1 MIPHCQGSGMINLN
15 LLIFPFDLDTAK
27 DFAVKAKAMNLR
39 VIGAS
44 SEISNPKHPL
54 VDDFIHLPFITDPTF
69 NNSFHASLEKHQITH
84 VYAPHGGVWIH
95 IKCLQSDT
103 PDQYKFHLCTPAPFE
118 ADWQEYAASYDWAKQ
133 ASEDTLAERVTTLE
147 FVREKLNLGQYAGL
161 HKQFTRIPGQC
172 DDKKLLSLAAIT
184 RILPKGD
191 IVEIGVLYGRS
202 AYALGWLAKKYSLGN
217 VICVDPWQLEEMED
231 QSEKATILN
240 SRLVEIDSKKVFKV
254 FIANAVLLN
263 NIGYIRK
270 HSVDAIADY
279 QSAQQE
285 GSLKSEYLDDLPI
298 SGKISLLHVDGS
310 HKYEEV
316 WKDIKTWEPHII
328 SGGWLLL
335 DDYVWSFGSGPQQVG
350 DELLTT
356 GNFDTAFCLGD
367 TLFLRQK

>member
-1 MIPHCQGSGMINLN
+1 MINLN

-44 SEISNPKHPL
+44 SEIINTKHPL

-69 NNSFHASLEKHQITH
+69 NDNFYTSLEKYQITH

-95 IKCLQSDT
+95 IKCLQTDNSN
-103 PDQYKFHLCTPAPFE
+103 QYKYHLCTPAPFE
-118 ADWQEYAASYDWAKQ
+118 ADWQEYTASYDWAKKT
-133 ASEDTLAERVTTLE
+133 SEDKLAESVSLE
-147 FVREKLNLGQYAGL
+147 ESVKEKLNLGQYAGL

-184 RILPKGD
+184 RILPPGD
-191 IVEIGVLYGRS
+191 VVEIGVLYGRS
-202 AYALGWLAKKYSLGN
+202 AYALGWLAEKYHIGSI
-217 VICVDPWQLEEMED
+217 ICVDPWQLEEMEVQD
-231 QSEKATILN
+231 DNAAILN
-240 SRLVEIDSKKVFKV
+240 SKLVEIDSKKVFKV

-279 QSAQQE
+279 QRSKKE
-285 GSLKSEYLDDLPI
+285 GYLKSEYLGNVPV

-316 WKDIKTWEPHII
+316 WKDIKTWEPHIM

-335 DDYVWSFGSGPQQVG
+335 DDYVWSFGSGPQKAG
-350 DELLTT
+350 DELIDT
-356 GNFDTAFCLGD
+356 GKFDTAFCLSD
-367 TLFLRQK
+367 TLFLRKK

>member
-1 MIPHCQGSGMINLN
+1 MINLN
-15 LLIFPFDLDTAK
+15 LLIFPFDLDKAK

-44 SEISNPKHPL
+44 SEITNTQYGL
-54 VDDFIHLPFITDPTF
+54 LDDFIHLPFITDPTF
-69 NNSFHASLEKHQITH
+69 NDSFHASLEKHQITH
-84 VYAPHGGVWIH
+84 IYAPHAGVWIH
-95 IKCLQSDT
+95 IKCLQSDN
-103 PDQYKFHLCTPAPFE
+103 PDQYKYHLCTPAPFE
-118 ADWQEYAASYDWAKQ
+118 ADWQEYTASYDWANK
-133 ASEDTLAERVTTLE
+133 ASEDKLAERLTDKK
-147 FVREKLNLGQYAGL
+147 FAREKLNLSQYAGL
-161 HKQFTRIPGQC
+161 HKQFTSIPGQC

-202 AYALGWLAKKYSLGN
+202 AYALGWLAEKYSIGS
-217 VICVDPWQLEEMED
+217 VICIDPWQLEEMED

-240 SRLVEIDSKKVFKV
+240 ARSVEIDSKKVFKV

-270 HSVDAIADY
+270 PSVDAIDSY
-279 QSAQQE
+279 NSAKKDGYLE
-285 GSLKSEYLDDLPI
+285 SEYLNSLPV
-298 SGKISLLHVDGS
+298 SGGISLLHVDGS

-316 WKDIKTWEPHII
+316 WKDVKTWEPHII

-356 GNFDTAFCLGD
+356 GIFDIAFCLGD
-367 TLFLRQK
+367 TLFLRKK